1 MNNALN
7 HGTNHLVFRF
17 KKTFLKFCCSFS
29 FGRFVVL
36 WLFLYN
42 VYDRV
47 KRGVL
52 EPSLPTLA
60 VAMQVATM

>member
-1 MNNALN
+1 MAPIIWFF
-7 HGTNHLVFRF
+7 VS
-17 KKTFLKFCCSFS
+17 KKPFVKFFCSFS

-47 KRGVL
+47 KSGL
-52 EPSLPTLA
+52 HEPALPTPAATL
-60 VAMQVATM
+60 QVVTM

>member
-1 MNNALN
+1 MNHALN
-7 HGTNHLVFRF
+7 HVTIIWFFVS
-17 KKTFLKFCCSFS
+17 KKPFVKFFCSFS

-47 KRGVL
+47 KGGL

-60 VAMQVATM
+60 VAMQVVTM